1 MSIIL
6 LFMGKK
12 GIDRKINDTTT
23 LAVSLSYWRLA
34 TAPVGSLASIWQ
46 LSFIASRK
54 LFSRLPFVLLLLR
67 AVSSPQTENNLSTY
81 VWEADASTRS
91 RATPLPPMHLYWGY
105 FDSQYCTVSVSSLRD
120 FSPQFIVMPRWQ
132 SIACRSW
139 CDRLLRSKLE
149 ALWSWWLTL
158 HGVAVELYNCTF
170 SSCVQFPALN
180 TTLVSL
186 RGSFAQIKF
195 YWRKKLQN

>member
-54 LFSRLPFVLLLLR
+54 LFSRLPFVLLLFR
-67 AVSSPQTENNLSTY
+67 AVRWPQTENNLSTY

-91 RATPLPPMHLYWGY
+91 RATPPPPMHLYWGY
-105 FDSQYCTVSVSSLRD
+105 FDSQYCTVSLSSLRD
-120 FSPQFIVMPRWQ
+120 YSPQFIVMSRWQ
-132 SIACRSW
+132 SIACR
-139 CDRLLRSKLE
+139 RLMWQAAEEQTWSALE
-149 ALWSWWLTL
+149 LVADTALGRCWTL
-158 HGVAVELYNCTF
+158 QLHVFLLCTVPSTEHYFSHVA
-170 SSCVQFPALN
+170 
-180 TTLVSL
+180 
-186 RGSFAQIKF
+186 
-195 YWRKKLQN
+195 W